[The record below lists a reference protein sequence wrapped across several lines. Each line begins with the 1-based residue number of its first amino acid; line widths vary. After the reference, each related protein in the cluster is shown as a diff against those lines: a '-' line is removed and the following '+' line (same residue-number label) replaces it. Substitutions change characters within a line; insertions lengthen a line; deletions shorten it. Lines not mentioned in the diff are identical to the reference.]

1 MKGQVMTA
9 TDSTPLY
16 TISSE
21 PGAATFIRMED
32 STALD
37 WQTIMVDHKKLAE
50 GTADNVLG
58 QLRGI
63 ETAAGGFAVDR
74 LFHSLQTAY
83 RAELDGKDE
92 KYLMCCLLHD
102 IGDLLAPDNHPDI
115 AAAIVKPFV
124 SEAYH
129 WMVQQHGIF
138 QGYYFWHHLGG
149 DRNARDVFK
158 GHEYYD
164 LCDEFTAKYDMPAF
178 DPDYATPP
186 LEYYEPMLRSF
197 FAREL

>member
-1 MKGQVMTA
+1 MT
-9 TDSTPLY
+9 STETPNLH
-16 TISSE
+16 TTSTQ

-32 STALD
+32 STKQD
-37 WQTIMVDHKKLAE
+37 WQIIMDQHQDLAD
-50 GTADNVLG
+50 GVADNVLA

-102 IGDLLAPDNHPDI
+102 VGDLLAPDNHPAI

-124 SEAYH
+124 SEGYH
-129 WMVQQHGIF
+129 WMVAKHGIF
-138 QGYYFWHHLGG
+138 QGYHFWHHLGG
-149 DRNARDVFK
+149 DRHARDRFE
-158 GHEYYD
+158 GHEFYD
-164 LCDEFTAKYDMPAF
+164 LCDEFIAKYDMPAF
-178 DPDYATPP
+178 DPDFATPT
-186 LEYYEPMLRSF
+186 LDYYEPMLRQF

>member
-1 MKGQVMTA
+1 MT
-9 TDSTPLY
+9 STEAPNLY
-16 TISSE
+16 TTSTQ

-32 STALD
+32 SSKED
-37 WQTIMVDHKKLAE
+37 WQIIMGQHQDLAD
-50 GTADNVLG
+50 GVADNVLV
-58 QLRGI
+58 QLKGI

-102 IGDLLAPDNHPDI
+102 IGDLLSPDNHPAI

-124 SEAYH
+124 SEGYH
-129 WMVQQHGIF
+129 WMVAKHGIF
-138 QGYYFWHHLGG
+138 QGYHFWHHLGG
-149 DRNARDVFK
+149 DRNARDQYK
-158 GHEYYD
+158 GHEFYD
-164 LCDEFTAKYDMPAF
+164 LCDEFIAKYDMPAF
-178 DPDYATPP
+178 DPDFATPT
-186 LEYYEPMLRSF
+186 LDYYEPMLRQF

>member
-1 MKGQVMTA
+1 MSDATA
-9 TDSTPLY
+9 TPPLY
-16 TISSE
+16 TIKSA
-21 PGAATFIRMED
+21 PGAATFTRMED
-32 STALD
+32 STAED
-37 WQTIMVDHKKLAE
+37 WQLIIKDHVELA
-50 GTADNVLG
+50 GGVADNVLG

-83 RAELDGKDE
+83 RAELDGKDD

-102 IGDLLAPDNHPDI
+102 IGDLLAPDNHPDV

-129 WMVQQHGIF
+129 WMVEKHGIF
-138 QGYYFWHHLGG
+138 QGYYFWHHLGA
-149 DRNARDVFK
+149 DRHARDQFE

-178 DPDYATPP
+178 DPDFATPP
-186 LEYYEPMLRSF
+186 LEYYEPMVRALF
-197 FAREL
+197 DHKL